1 MCPWV
6 TWRSCQDAGSES
18 GGLGWGLRICISN
31 KHPPGMLMLLVLRPH
46 FEKDVDGDHCANNNQ
61 THSEKVRFQFLSP
74 LALAVQSLSCVR
86 LFATPWTAAHQA
98 SLSFT
103 ISQSLLKLMSTESVM
118 PSNHFILCHPFSSGL
133 QSFPAS
139 GSYPTSRFFAS
150 GGQNIGVSASAS
162 VFPMNSQDWIL
173 LGLIDWL
180 DLLAVQ
186 RTLKSRL

>member
-1 MCPWV
+1 
-6 TWRSCQDAGSES
+6 
-18 GGLGWGLRICISN
+18 
-31 KHPPGMLMLLVLRPH
+31 MLMLLVLRPH

-103 ISQSLLKLMSTESVM
+103 ISQSLLKLMSTEPVM
-118 PSNHFILCHPFSSGL
+118 PSNHFILCHPNILLPSIFSSIRVFSNESAL
-133 QSFPAS
+133 HIRWPKYWSFSFSISPS
-139 GSYPTSRFFAS
+139 NEYS
-150 GGQNIGVSASAS
+150 
-162 VFPMNSQDWIL
+162 
-173 LGLIDWL
+173 GLISFRIDWF

-186 RTLKSRL
+186 GTLKSLLQHHNLKALILGVQPSLWSNSHIHTRLLEVLALPPL